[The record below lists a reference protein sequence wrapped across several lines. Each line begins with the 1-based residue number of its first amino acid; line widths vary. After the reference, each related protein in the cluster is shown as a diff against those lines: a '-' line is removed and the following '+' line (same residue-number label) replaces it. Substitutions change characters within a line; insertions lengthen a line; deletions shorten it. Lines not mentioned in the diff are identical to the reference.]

1 MSKIKIS
8 VIIVHYKVKERLFE
22 CLSSI
27 YQHSKNV
34 SFEIIVVDNDEV
46 KNIQKDLFNKFP
58 KVKYIP
64 SPKNVGYGAGNN
76 LGVKNASGEFIFVL
90 NPDTL
95 LTNNVLK
102 ILSDFLD
109 KKSKYAIAAPLL
121 LDENKKI
128 YPLQGTE
135 VLSPLKAIFSLS
147 VINKVFPNNIFA
159 KNYWLKNWTKKE
171 VKNVGTV
178 PGTAFLIRKDIFK
191 KVGGFDEKFFLY
203 FEEHDICLRILK
215 RGLLIA
221 MNPEAKIIHH
231 WGKSTSKS
239 TKNINKIFNESRFY
253 YFKKNF
259 GLVAAIL
266 VELFLRLGKTQIVL
280 MAAIL
285 LGAFLRFY
293 EINQTFYL
301 IPDAGWFYL
310 SARDLIVDG
319 KIPLV
324 GPPTSHP
331 WIHHGPLWT
340 YTLAILLYL
349 FNFNPIMPAYY
360 MASLGVL
367 TIYIMYKVAST
378 LFSERVG
385 MIAVFLYASAPLVI
399 RNSQNP
405 YHTSPIPFFSLLFIY
420 SLYQWVHNRKYYF
433 LPITTFL
440 IGVLYNHEITTIA
453 LSGIVV
459 PIVFYGLVRKK
470 RYITDL
476 FNKKKIVLLSITT
489 LLIPMIP
496 FIIYDI
502 SHGYRQTFVFFAWL
516 VYRIVK
522 FPIALFQPST
532 DGSAMSIMNPEFA
545 YFLRSIF
552 FAENT
557 MIAVML
563 LFISVVFPALVFG
576 VNYKNKKLRFAEI
589 LLFASISVALLGLF
603 MHRVP
608 IEADWMLVV
617 PFLIISLSVFFS
629 KYMNHNRNISYMV
642 LGVVVSIVIINS
654 YFHIHYQNMK
664 SKTNTIGGVP
674 IQIVAADEIIRVSGK
689 KEYNLVGKGV
699 LDNFPVFTNAY
710 DYLTWWRGHGPS
722 KEKVKLKIIVNPVE
736 SGINVYTLTNEK

>member
-1 MSKIKIS
+1 MSKIKVS

-22 CLSSI
+22 CLLSI
-27 YQHSKNV
+27 YKYSKNV
-34 SFEIIVVDNDEV
+34 SFEIIIVDNDEQ
-46 KNIQKDLFNKFP
+46 KSIQNELIKKFP
-58 KVKYIP
+58 KVKYVP

-76 LGVKNASGEFIFVL
+76 LGVKSATGEYIFVL

-95 LTNNVLK
+95 LINNVLK

-109 KKSKYAIAAPLL
+109 KKSKYAIIAPLL
-121 LDENKKI
+121 LDKNKKV

-147 VINKVFPNNIFA
+147 VINKIFPNNIIA

-191 KVGGFDEKFFLY
+191 KVGGFDENFFLY

-221 MNPEAKIIHH
+221 INPTAKIVHH

-239 TKNINKIFNESRFY
+239 TKDINKIFNESRFY

-259 GLVAAIL
+259 GLISAVL
-266 VELFLRLGKTQIVL
+266 VELSLRTGKTQVILLVS
-280 MAAIL
+280 IL
-285 LGAFLRFY
+285 LGTFLRFY
-293 EINQTFYL
+293 KISQTFYL

-310 SARDLIVDG
+310 SARDLAVNGI
-319 KIPLV
+319 IPLV
-324 GPPTSHP
+324 GPQTSHP

-340 YTLAILLYL
+340 YMLAILLFL
-349 FNFNPIMPAYY
+349 FNFNPIIPAYF
-360 MASLGVL
+360 MASLGII

-378 LFSERVG
+378 LFNERVG
-385 MIAVFLYASAPLVI
+385 LIAAFLYASAPLVI

-405 YHTSPIPFFSLLFIY
+405 YHTSPIPFFSLLFAY
-420 SLYQWVHNRKYYF
+420 AVFQWIQNRKYYF
-433 LPITTFL
+433 LPISTFL
-440 IGVLYNHEITTIA
+440 VGVLYNHEITTIA
-453 LSGIVV
+453 LSGIIIPFVL
-459 PIVFYGLVRKK
+459 YGFIRKK
-470 RYITDL
+470 SYITDL
-476 FNKKKIVLLSITT
+476 FKKKKIVLLSIITF
-489 LLIPMIP
+489 LIPMIP

-516 VYRIVK
+516 LYRIAK
-522 FPIALFQPST
+522 FPISLFQPST

-557 MIAVML
+557 MIAVVL
-563 LFISVVFPALVFG
+563 LFISVVFPALTLG
-576 VNYKNKKLRFAEI
+576 VNYKNQKLRFSEI
-589 LLFASISVALLGLF
+589 ILFASISVALLGLF

-629 KYMNHNRNISYMV
+629 KSMNVNRRVSYLV
-642 LGVVVSIVIINS
+642 LGVLVSIVIFNS
-654 YFHIHYQNMK
+654 YFHICYQNAR
-664 SKTNTIGGVP
+664 SEVNTIGGVP
-674 IQIVAADEIIRVSGK
+674 VQIVAADEIIKLAGK
-689 KEYNLVGKGV
+689 KNYNLVGKGV

-722 KEKVKLKIIVNPVE
+722 KDEMKLKIIVNPVE
-736 SGINVYTLTNEK
+736 SGINVYKQTNEK